1 MIPGGDG
8 MLGSHPPDEPRDPY
22 RRYVDLERQVLVL
35 RANGLLACLLE
46 DPVPG
51 EAREDLD
58 RMAAEDQRLARE
70 GLVRLTGE
78 DGELS
83 YKHVDELSLED
94 VPARKRAEQT
104 LLDLLVV
111 RNDLLLGLPLP
122 KRWGKP

>member
-1 MIPGGDG
+1 M
-8 MLGSHPPDEPRDPY
+8 
-22 RRYVDLERQVLVL
+22 DLERQVLVL
-35 RANGLLACLLE
+35 RANGLLAYLLE

-70 GLVRLTGE
+70 GLVRLAGE

-94 VPARKRAEQT
+94 VPARKRVEQT
-104 LLDLLVV
+104 LLDLLVA

-122 KRWGKP
+122 IRWGKP